1 MWFVWKKKKEGGK
14 TLLYEAAGMSGN
26 IETGWMRTH
35 AGGYRIRSYG
45 ECRRFTL
52 RTLGPI
58 QYRPV
63 RGVEDAAPYK

>member
-14 TLLYEAAGMSGN
+14 PLLYEAAGMSGN

-45 ECRRFTL
+45 ERRRFTL
-52 RTLGPI
+52 RT
-58 QYRPV
+58 
-63 RGVEDAAPYK
+63 